1 MELNDFFYVGG
12 ETPHYKSRLFDSHGI
27 KHAFFTR
34 NGGVS
39 EGAFSSLNFAIGMGK
54 VADSEENVIKN
65 HSIAAKLF
73 GLSESDI
80 CRSYQTHTS
89 NVVLADNTDRGRGI
103 ILPQYENGVD
113 GMVTTERN
121 LLLSIRTA
129 DCVPILLCDTEKR
142 VCAAVHSGWRGTVGG
157 IAENA
162 VELMVKQGASREKI
176 IAAIGPCINNCCY
189 EVGQELY
196 DSFASAGFD
205 CGILFEKMGSKYML
219 DLNTA
224 NKLVL
229 NRAGIAD
236 SSISIARICTKC
248 NSDHFFSH
256 RRDGVIRGTMS
267 AMIHI

>member
-1 MELNDFFYVGG
+1 MNDFLYIGG
-12 ETPHYKSRLFDSHGI
+12 EVPYYKSRLFDSHGI

-39 EGAFSSLNFAIGMGK
+39 EGAFSSLNFAIGTGK
-54 VADSEENVIKN
+54 VTDSEENVIKN

-73 GLSESDI
+73 GLSETDI

-113 GMVTTERN
+113 GMVTAERN

-189 EVGQELY
+189 EVGEELY
-196 DSFASAGFD
+196 DSFSSAGFD
-205 CGILFEKMGSKYML
+205 CGLVFEKRGSRYML

-236 SSISIARICTKC
+236 SNISIAGICTKC